1 MVDQIDHVLVRQA
14 TLYFQYSPVNLQVNP
29 GRACGVSLILT
40 RIEYN
45 SKKLVKMYVK
55 DYLPHGYNVVWTF
68 WVSPSFVPPDLAQLG
83 QDFGPRPDS
92 KFKYTQFTMNV
103 SGPQPYQ
110 PYSRARRIEYNAF
123 LHSSLRQNPHLFL
136 PTPQDV
142 CNPARLVYQPDP
154 STLHPVGK
162 VKDRDYWLTIF
173 IHNLPKAWL
182 RRLETPL
189 VPSSTGL
196 RCFQLYPLQ
205 RHQAILSKWNMD
217 HPGECYPCE
226 VRWNL
231 NNLRGDVED
240 DCHPPYYLLTLIAA
254 AINGSPDA
262 RATSKEI
269 RLTIML
275 RYNHFITRSTLS
287 GCFRKL
293 RGAVARLIADTA
305 HNLPPPPLP
314 IEPSVHLNHPKE
326 LDPRRTIKTG
336 PSSHSGPQER
346 PRRLDVDQIKAGQRH
361 IPQEE
366 MDRLMRQE
374 GRNLVQD
381 WEANR

>member
-14 TLYFQYSPVNLQVNP
+14 QNPPINFQVNP
-29 GRACGVSLILT
+29 GRAWELSLILT
-40 RIEYN
+40 RIECTLN
-45 SKKLVKMYVK
+45 LDRPTAGVYV
-55 DYLPHGYNVVWTF
+55 PCQTF
-68 WVSPSFVPPDLAQLG
+68 RRFLFWCQQGVQLDRQAG
-83 QDFGPRPDS
+83 TKIYKCSIASS
-92 KFKYTQFTMNV
+92 KFKSTQFTMNV
-103 SGPQPYQ
+103 SRAQPYQ

-154 STLHPVGK
+154 STLHSVGK

-231 NNLRGDVED
+231 NNLRGNVED

-287 GCFRKL
+287 
-293 RGAVARLIADTA
+293 
-305 HNLPPPPLP
+305 
-314 IEPSVHLNHPKE
+314 SY
-326 LDPRRTIKTG
+326 PRRSTVG
-336 PSSHSGPQER
+336 D
-346 PRRLDVDQIKAGQRH
+346 DVGH
-361 IPQEE
+361 
-366 MDRLMRQE
+366 
-374 GRNLVQD
+374 
-381 WEANR
+381 